1 MEDGKLTKLIFYVE
15 ILFLKKVA
23 NLMDF
28 LKEILNGLRFRAL
41 LRTHMVRSPL
51 AGHHCSHLV
60 LSLLGK
66 AGVSVL

>member
-1 MEDGKLTKLIFYVE
+1 MRAAEFEGAWK
-15 ILFLKKVA
+15 ILVQI

>member
-1 MEDGKLTKLIFYVE
+1 MRAAEFEVAWK
-15 ILFLKKVA
+15 ILVQI

>member
-1 MEDGKLTKLIFYVE
+1 MRAAEFEVAWK
-15 ILFLKKVA
+15 ILVQI

-66 AGVSVL
+66 AEVSVL